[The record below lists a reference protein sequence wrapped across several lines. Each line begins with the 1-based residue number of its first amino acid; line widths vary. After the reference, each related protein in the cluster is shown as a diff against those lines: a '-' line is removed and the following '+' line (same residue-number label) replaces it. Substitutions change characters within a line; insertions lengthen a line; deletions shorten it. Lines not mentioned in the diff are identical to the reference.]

1 MKPILLVD
9 DSKTV
14 LLYMTSA
21 LQKQGYEVVA
31 VEDGESALEV
41 LTYRKDIQFVL
52 SDLMMPGLSGID
64 LCRVLKSAAFER
76 YIFFVLLS
84 SRNDQGSIVKGIDA
98 GADDFVD
105 KKRR

>member
-41 LTYRKDIQFVL
+41 LTH
-52 SDLMMPGLSGID
+52 
-64 LCRVLKSAAFER
+64 
-76 YIFFVLLS
+76 
-84 SRNDQGSIVKGIDA
+84 
-98 GADDFVD
+98 
-105 KKRR
+105 